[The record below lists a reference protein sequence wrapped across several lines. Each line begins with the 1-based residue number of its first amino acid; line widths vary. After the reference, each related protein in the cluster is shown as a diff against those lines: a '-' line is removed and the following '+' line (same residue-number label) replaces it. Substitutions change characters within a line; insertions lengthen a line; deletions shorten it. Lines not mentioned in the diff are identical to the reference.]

1 MNFEFDQA
9 KSELC
14 LHERGFDFVY
24 AAHAFLDEQRVVQVD
39 ARYDYGE
46 PRFVLLGVVQVRL
59 LSLVYTPRG
68 DAFRIISARK
78 ANARERK
85 RYDSYQDQP

>member
-1 MNFEFDQA
+1 MNFEFDDA

-14 LHERGFDFVY
+14 LLERGFDFTY
-24 AAHAFLDEQRVVQVD
+24 AAHAFFDLQRVVQVD
-39 ARYDYGE
+39 ARYEYGE
-46 PRFVLLGVVQVRL
+46 PRFVLLGMVHGRL
-59 LSLVYTPRG
+59 FSLVYTPRG
-68 DAFRIISARK
+68 NAFRIISARR

>member
-1 MNFEFDQA
+1 MNFEFDDA

-14 LHERGFDFVY
+14 LLERGFDFAY
-24 AAHAFLDEQRVVQVD
+24 AAHAFLDPQRVVQID

-46 PRFVLLGVVQVRL
+46 TRFVLLGMVQERL

-68 DAFRIISARK
+68 EAFRIISARK

>member
-1 MNFEFDQA
+1 MNFEFDRA

-14 LHERGFDFVY
+14 LLERGFDFAY
-24 AAHAFLDEQRVVQVD
+24 AAHAFLDAQRVVRMD
-39 ARYDYGE
+39 TRYDYGE
-46 PRFVLLGVVQVRL
+46 SRYVLLGMVQKRL
-59 LSLVYTPRG
+59 FSLVYTPRG

-85 RYDSYQDQP
+85 RYDGYQDQS

>member
-1 MNFEFDQA
+1 MNFEFDDA

-14 LHERGFDFVY
+14 LLERGFDFAY
-24 AAHAFLDEQRVVQVD
+24 AAHAFFDVQRVVQVD
-39 ARYDYGE
+39 ARYEYGE
-46 PRFVLLGVVQVRL
+46 PRFVLLGMVYGRL
-59 LSLVYTPRG
+59 LTLVYTTRG
-68 DAFRIISARK
+68 NAFRIISARR

>member
-1 MNFEFDQA
+1 MNFEFDDA

-14 LHERGFDFVY
+14 LLERGFDFAY
-24 AAHAFLDEQRVVQVD
+24 AAHAFLDALRVVQMD

-46 PRFVLLGVVQVRL
+46 PRFVLLGMVQERL
-59 LSLVYTPRG
+59 LSPVYTPRG
-68 DAFRIISARK
+68 NAFRIISARK